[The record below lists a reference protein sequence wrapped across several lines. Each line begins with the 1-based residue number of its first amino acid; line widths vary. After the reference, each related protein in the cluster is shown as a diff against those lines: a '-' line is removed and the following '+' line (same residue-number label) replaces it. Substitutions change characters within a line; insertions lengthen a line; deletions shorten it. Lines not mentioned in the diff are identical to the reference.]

1 MMFSLRNILLLVLA
15 LFFATGTALY
25 IKTWLE
31 AERMLMSANQ
41 KSEVE
46 IVKTAA
52 ASVLVARVDL
62 PAGTFLKPNNLEWQP
77 WPEDGIHDYHIIK
90 PATEDRADDYVDPMQ
105 ALDGAVVRVNLRA
118 GEPVTKVRVV
128 HPGERGF
135 LAAVLEPGFRAVS
148 VPVDATTGIAGFVF
162 PGDSVDV
169 LMTMQL
175 RDQREDAKQNRY
187 FSQTVLKRVRVL
199 AIDQQV
205 DKQEGEALIA
215 KTATLEVSPKEAER
229 IAVSLQ
235 MGQLSM
241 SLNSLSNADSEKALS
256 ERLIGGEKPFDPK
269 MVRNEG
275 RSYTLDNDI
284 YHMWGD
290 PRLFPSSS
298 NTHKINVVRGSDA
311 AVQSF

>member
-1 MMFSLRNILLLVLA
+1 MFSLRNIILLVLA

-25 IKTWLE
+25 VKTWLE
-31 AERMLMSANQ
+31 AERMLMSVNQ
-41 KSEVE
+41 KAEVE
-46 IVKTAA
+46 IVEATAA
-52 ASVLVARVDL
+52 RVLVARVDL
-62 PAGTFLKPNNLEWQP
+62 PAGTFLKSDNLEWQP

-90 PATEDRADDYVDPMQ
+90 PAIEDRADDYVDPMQ
-105 ALDGAVVRVNLRA
+105 ELDGAVVRVNLRS

-162 PGDSVDV
+162 PGDWVDV
-169 LMTMQL
+169 LMTMQM

-205 DKQEGEALIA
+205 DKQEGEATIA

-235 MGQLSM
+235 MGRLSM

-290 PRLFPSSS
+290 PRLFPSSKD
-298 NTHKINVVRGSDA
+298 TREVNVVRGSDA
-311 AVQSF
+311 VVQGF

>member
-1 MMFSLRNILLLVLA
+1 MFSLRNIVLLVLA
-15 LFFATGTALY
+15 LFFATGTAIY

-31 AERMLMSANQ
+31 TERMLMSANQ
-41 KSEVE
+41 KAEVA
-46 IVKTAA
+46 IVESTS

-62 PAGTFLKPNNLEWQP
+62 PAGTFLKPDNLQWQA
-77 WPEDGIHDYHIIK
+77 WPEDGVHDYHIVK
-90 PATEDRADDYVDPMQ
+90 PATEDRADDYVDPLQ
-105 ALDGAVVRVNLRA
+105 ELDGAVVRVNLRA

-162 PGDSVDV
+162 PGDWVDV

-175 RDQREDAKQNRY
+175 RDTREDQKQNRY
-187 FSQTVLKRVRVL
+187 FSQTILKRVRVL

-205 DKQEGEALIA
+205 DKQEGEASLA

-229 IAVSLQ
+229 VAVSLQ
-235 MGQLSM
+235 MGRLSM
-241 SLNSLSNADSEKALS
+241 SLNSLSKADSEKVLA

-269 MVRNEG
+269 MVRNDG

-290 PRLFPSSS
+290 PRLFPSSKS
-298 NTHKINVVRGSDA
+298 TNEVNVVRGSDA
-311 AVQSF
+311 VVQGF

>member
-1 MMFSLRNILLLVLA
+1 M
-15 LFFATGTALY
+15 
-25 IKTWLE
+25 
-31 AERMLMSANQ
+31 
-41 KSEVE
+41 
-46 IVKTAA
+46 
-52 ASVLVARVDL
+52 
-62 PAGTFLKPNNLEWQP
+62 
-77 WPEDGIHDYHIIK
+77 
-90 PATEDRADDYVDPMQ
+90 
-105 ALDGAVVRVNLRA
+105 
-118 GEPVTKVRVV
+118 
-128 HPGERGF
+128 
-135 LAAVLEPGFRAVS
+135 
-148 VPVDATTGIAGFVF
+148 
-162 PGDSVDV
+162 
-169 LMTMQL
+169 
-175 RDQREDAKQNRY
+175 
-187 FSQTVLKRVRVL
+187 KRVRVL

-290 PRLFPSSS
+290 SRLFPTSKD
-298 NTHKINVVRGSDA
+298 TREVNVVRGSDA
-311 AVQSF
+311 VVQGF